1 MVLSVDNPWF
11 PHSWTAW
18 GILVVG
24 AACAAAP
31 SYYAACIALL
41 SYVCFD
47 ACGTPAQI
55 ATWAGTASL
64 LILSPF
70 VAIRVYQ
77 TQRPTAAP
85 VRLVFAGLFPALALA
100 ALAWFFW

>member
-1 MVLSVDNPWF
+1 MAARRPGHAFDMTTNTNVPPSQLDRPRSAHPWF

-55 ATWAGTASL
+55 AT
-64 LILSPF
+64 
-70 VAIRVYQ
+70 
-77 TQRPTAAP
+77 
-85 VRLVFAGLFPALALA
+85 
-100 ALAWFFW
+100 